1 MDDDFM
7 TACLADN
14 IEAVELIVQ
23 IVLGQKD
30 IKIQS
35 VRIQEVLKNLQG
47 RSVYWIS
54 MQSQVIIRR

>member
-1 MDDDFM
+1 M

-54 MQSQVIIRR
+54 MQSQAIIRR

>member
-1 MDDDFM
+1 M

>member
-1 MDDDFM
+1 M

-30 IKIQS
+30 IKIQF

-54 MQSQVIIRR
+54 MQSQAIIRR